1 MTAIEIRH
9 RTVPERLAYLAAK
22 LREDAHSWDAVA
34 IALEVLA
41 DEMGATALQDRAATW
56 HAIRYP
62 SCTTEDIALKSMAE
76 LGEVAD
82 AILAEGRDAAHPER
96 AGTVLGESADVL
108 VTLLSL
114 CGRVGHGDLL
124 GAVDA
129 KLSLRETRGGPHPG
143 CLPAGVE
150 LTVAGDWK
158 TRVSPNGVGHA
169 VPPAGPCAT
178 CGKSHEAAP

>member
-1 MTAIEIRH
+1 MTALEIRH
-9 RTVPERLAYLAAK
+9 RTVPDRLAYLAAK
-22 LREDAHSWDAVA
+22 LREGDKHREAVA
-34 IALEVLA
+34 IGLELLA
-41 DEMGATALQDRAATW
+41 DETGATALQDRAATW
-56 HAIRYP
+56 HAARYP
-62 SCTTEDIALKSMAE
+62 SCTPEDIALKSMAE

-82 AILAEGRDAAHPER
+82 AILAEGRDGSHPER
-96 AGTVLGESADVL
+96 AGTVLAEVADVL

-114 CGRVGHGDLL
+114 CGRFGHGDLL
-124 GAVDA
+124 GAADA
-129 KLSLRETRGGPHPG
+129 KLSLLETRGGPHPG

-178 CGKSHEAAP
+178 RGKSHEAAP